1 MLLEVENYMQE
12 YVRYLEDKK
21 YVSEK
26 VQQALVQ
33 LGS

>member
-12 YVRYLEDKK
+12 FVRYLEDKK

>member
-12 YVRYLEDKK
+12 FVRYLEDRK
-21 YVSEK
+21 YISEK
-26 VQQALVQ
+26 IQQALAQ